1 MRIAID
7 AHGGDFGLRPNIEG
21 AIEALKRLDH
31 DVLLVGR
38 DPEIREEL
46 RRLGLENPPRLT
58 IVHAPQVVE
67 MGSEPVEECR
77 TKPNSSL
84 MVAAEL
90 VRDGKADGM
99 ISAGNSGAVMVS
111 SLLKMKRIRG
121 ILRPAL
127 AVPYPTY
134 KGVSVLMDA
143 GANTDNKPWH
153 LAQFAMMGTVY
164 SSVLLKKDNPSV
176 GLLSVGEEESKGNAL
191 VQETLP
197 LLKNVGLNF
206 YGPVEGRDLPA
217 GLTDVVV
224 TDGFTGNIV
233 LKLSEGLAKVIF
245 KLIKDQIH
253 RKFTYKIGAML
264 MKKLFSD
271 LKIRLSDD
279 EYGGAPLLGVNG
291 VAIICH
297 GKSSPKAIF
306 SAIRLAGDLAASG
319 LAEQIARR
327 MDAVKASM
335 EKHADRE
342 EEEQKA

>member
-31 DVLLVGR
+31 DVILVGR

-99 ISAGNSGAVMVS
+99 ISAGNSGAVMVAA
-111 SLLKMKRIRG
+111 LLKMKRIRG

-164 SSVLLKKDNPSV
+164 SSVLLRKENPSV
-176 GLLSVGEEESKGNAL
+176 GLLSVGEEETKGNAC
-191 VQETLP
+191 
-197 LLKNVGLNF
+197 LL
-206 YGPVEGRDLPA
+206 Y
-217 GLTDVVV
+217 T
-224 TDGFTGNIV
+224 
-233 LKLSEGLAKVIF
+233 
-245 KLIKDQIH
+245 
-253 RKFTYKIGAML
+253 
-264 MKKLFSD
+264 SD
-271 LKIRLSDD
+271 AAD
-279 EYGGAPLLGVNG
+279 E
-291 VAIICH
+291 
-297 GKSSPKAIF
+297 
-306 SAIRLAGDLAASG
+306 
-319 LAEQIARR
+319 
-327 MDAVKASM
+327 
-335 EKHADRE
+335 
-342 EEEQKA
+342 